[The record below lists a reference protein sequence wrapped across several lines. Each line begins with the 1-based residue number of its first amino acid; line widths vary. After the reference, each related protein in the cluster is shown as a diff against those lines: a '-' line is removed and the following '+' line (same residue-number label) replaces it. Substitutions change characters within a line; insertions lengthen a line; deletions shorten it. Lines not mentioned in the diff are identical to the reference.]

1 MGSLAHLEKEVPM
14 TEKNS
19 EQNGKKTDP
28 QLDKMDS
35 GGHLGG
41 TTFGQTADAKTKDTR
56 EGGDKARPND
66 GSN

>member
-1 MGSLAHLEKEVPM
+1 M
-14 TEKNS
+14 TQSTQNS
-19 EQNGKKTDP
+19 GKTNDP
-28 QLDKMDS
+28 KLDKVDT

>member
-1 MGSLAHLEKEVPM
+1 MSKD
-14 TEKNS
+14 KS
-19 EQNGKKTDP
+19 DDK
-28 QLDKMDS
+28 QLDKVDA

-41 TTFGQTADAKTKDTR
+41 TKFGQGGDAKTKDTR